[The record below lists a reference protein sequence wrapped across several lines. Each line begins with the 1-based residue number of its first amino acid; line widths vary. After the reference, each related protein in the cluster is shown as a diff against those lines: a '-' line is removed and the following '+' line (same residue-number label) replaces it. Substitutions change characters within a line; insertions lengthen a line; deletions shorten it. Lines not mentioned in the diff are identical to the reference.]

1 MAAIVRKASFGRK
14 PHLGKT
20 SAKVRTPL
28 YEAVAC
34 TELAAHLVRPPA
46 RVAQYYFTISDTVLE
61 LGRANPVGHSE
72 QVMLVWRRGDKV
84 VTSQPAAVTE
94 VLDNSSGALSRTA
107 RVSPDL
113 SLLCTLFSSRGK
125 FEHKQSELE
134 LQEAAGNTV
143 LCTVPLELTE
153 HVTAGASSSGARG
166 STAEGSAPP
175 SPAKPPGRSVVLRLP
190 DELGTLRLTIAV
202 RRLTEATAAMAD
214 DGASQ
219 TSFFLSSHAPD
230 CGPRA
235 APVLGSPGPSC
246 GGGGGDE
253 EGGGSDRAPSMS
265 EAVEQRWQH
274 VQMLEQARED
284 AETIKGLQASLEAL
298 IQDKKKLKEEVLGY
312 RQRAVL
318 AAVAS
323 SRSDLIEQVAT
334 LQSRLE
340 AAERSSK
347 REAAAAAEQQANAF
361 NSVIRTMADELQ
373 QVTQQRDDAWAK
385 LTTLD
390 KSFARAQRAAAATA
404 TAPASAHP
412 SSQLRVKEGVKT
424 SKGSAISRFRTA
436 GAVAHATT

>member
-1 MAAIVRKASFGRK
+1 M
-14 PHLGKT
+14 
-20 SAKVRTPL
+20 
-28 YEAVAC
+28 
-34 TELAAHLVRPPA
+34 
-46 RVAQYYFTISDTVLE
+46 
-61 LGRANPVGHSE
+61 ANPVGHSE
-72 QVMLVWRRGDKV
+72 QVLLVWRRGDKV

-125 FEHKQSELE
+125 FEHKHSELE

-153 HVTAGASSSGARG
+153 HVTADASGSGAG
-166 STAEGSAPP
+166 GTSTAEGTAPP
-175 SPAKPPGRSVVLRLP
+175 SPAKPPGKSLVLRLP

-214 DGASQ
+214 DVASQ
-219 TSFFLSSHAPD
+219 ASFFLSSHAPD
-230 CGPRA
+230 CGPRV
-235 APVLGSPGPSC
+235 APPAMGTPDASC
-246 GGGGGDE
+246 SAGAGDE

-274 VQMLEQARED
+274 LQMLEQARED
-284 AETIKGLQASLEAL
+284 AETIKGLQANLEAL

-312 RQRAVL
+312 KQRAVL

-340 AAERSSK
+340 ASERSAK

-373 QVTQQRDDAWAK
+373 QVTQQRDDAWAR
-385 LTTLD
+385 LATLD
-390 KSFARAQRAAAATA
+390 KSFARAQRAAAA
-404 TAPASAHP
+404 APATAHP
-412 SSQLRVKEGVKT
+412 SAQLRVKEGVKS

-436 GAVAHATT
+436 GVVAHATT